1 MVLQTEDFSIQTLV
15 KLGLT
20 VLQAKI
26 YLTTV
31 IVQKAG
37 VAKLSAMS
45 KVARPDVYRVLPTLE
60 KMGLVRKIIAS
71 PTMYEA
77 TPLKQGCELL
87 LQSKKSEYLQIRQ
100 DTLSLIHDFYEKH
113 IKSQDVP
120 NNDFVLISSASLL
133 LEKFQMENAIAKNNI
148 DVAGHWLAVRPLVF
162 GYNKIFQQA
171 LKRGIK
177 IRVVT
182 EKPSAE
188 QLCDI
193 VKNPL
198 LEIRFLD
205 TCVPIKAVVY
215 DGKRASMCVGELSS
229 NEIIPSLW
237 SDNSEFGKVVL
248 AYFEKAWSNAN
259 PAVIQSK

>member
-1 MVLQTEDFSIQTLV
+1 MMLQKDDFSIQTLV

-20 VLQAKI
+20 ALQAKI

-37 VAKLSAMS
+37 VAKISAVS

-60 KMGLVRKIIAS
+60 NIGLVRKIIAS
-71 PTMYEA
+71 PTIYEA

-87 LQSKKSEYLQIRQ
+87 LQSKKNEYTQIQQ
-100 DTLSLIHDFYEKH
+100 DTSSLIHDFYDKH
-113 IKSQDVP
+113 IKAQDVSS
-120 NNDFVLISSASLL
+120 NDFVLISSATLL
-133 LEKFQMENAIAKNNI
+133 LEKFQIENAVAKSSI

-162 GYNKIFQQA
+162 GYNPIFQKA

-188 QLCDI
+188 QLRDV

-205 TCVPIKAVVY
+205 TCVPIKAVIY
-215 DGKRASMCVGELSS
+215 DGKRANMCVGTLSTD
-229 NEIIPSLW
+229 EIIPSLW
-237 SDNSEFGKVVL
+237 SDNPEFVKVVL
-248 AYFEKAWSNAN
+248 AYFENAWSNAK
-259 PAVIQSK
+259 PVMISST

>member
-1 MVLQTEDFSIQTLV
+1 MLQKEDFSIQTLV

-20 VLQAKI
+20 ALQAKI

-31 IVQKAG
+31 IVQRAG
-37 VAKLSAMS
+37 VAKISAVS

-77 TPLKQGCELL
+77 TPLKQGCEIL
-87 LQSKKSEYLQIRQ
+87 LQNKKNEYIQTRQ
-100 DTLSLIHDFYEKH
+100 DTSSLIHDFYEKH
-113 IKSQDVP
+113 LKSQDVP
-120 NNDFVLISSASLL
+120 SNDFVLISSATLL
-133 LEKFQMENAIAKNNI
+133 LEKFQIENAVAKTSI
-148 DVAGHWLAVRPLVF
+148 DVVGHWLAVRPLVF
-162 GYNKIFQQA
+162 GYNPVFQKA

-193 VKNPL
+193 VKNSL
-198 LEIRFLD
+198 LEMRFLD
-205 TCVPIKAVVY
+205 ECVPIKAVIY
-215 DGKRASMCVGELSS
+215 DGQRANMCVGTLSTD
-229 NEIIPSLW
+229 EIIPSLW
-237 SDNSEFGKVVL
+237 SDNPEFVKVVL
-248 AYFEKAWSNAN
+248 AAFEKAWSNAKPN
-259 PAVIQSK
+259 VVPST